1 MDTLVLA
8 TVNENNTE
16 LQLTGRDSS
25 ISAKLGSGADLT
37 AGLLVESDSIA
48 LGLELNSGSGESL
61 LVQVGDISCCQCIKL
76 MIRLDL
82 VVRLFLYKYYLV
94 ISKVH
99 LGTLY

>member
-1 MDTLVLA
+1 MDTLVSA

-25 ISAKLGSGADLT
+25 ISARLGSGVDFT
-37 AGLLVESDSIA
+37 AGLLVESDSIT
-48 LGLELNSGSGESL
+48 LGLELNSGSGENL
-61 LVQVGDISCCQCIKL
+61 LVQVGNISCHFIKL